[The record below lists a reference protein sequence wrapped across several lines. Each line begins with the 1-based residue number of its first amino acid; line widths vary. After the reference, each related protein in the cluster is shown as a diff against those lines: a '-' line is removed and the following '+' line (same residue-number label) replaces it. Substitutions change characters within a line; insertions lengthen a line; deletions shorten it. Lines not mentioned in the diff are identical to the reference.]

1 MVFRPLGSDSPGR
14 EILSAVYAIVLA
26 GGKGE
31 RLRPFT
37 EDRPKPMVEI
47 MGLPILGYQLQW
59 LATQG
64 VTDLVIACGYRHE
77 VIRSYFGD
85 GERLGL
91 RISYAVEREPLG
103 RGGALRL
110 AMGNVPD
117 DEEFVIATNGDITTN
132 LRLAPVL
139 EAHHARGVL
148 ATVVLTPFVS
158 PYGIVEVD
166 GEDRVV
172 QFREKP
178 ELPYWINAGIYVLA
192 RGARSRL
199 PERGDHETTT
209 FPALAR
215 DGQLGAYKAHTYWR
229 GVDTIKDINEVASE
243 LQHRLLSLFLE
254 G

>member
-1 MVFRPLGSDSPGR
+1 M
-14 EILSAVYAIVLA
+14 YAIVLA

-47 MGLPILGYQLQW
+47 MGVPMLGYQLQW
-59 LATQG
+59 LQGQG
-64 VTDLVIACGYRHE
+64 VTDAVISCGYRHE
-77 VIRSYFGD
+77 VIEAYFGG

-91 RISYAVEREPLG
+91 RISYVVEQDPLG

-110 AMGNVPD
+110 ALGRIPEN
-117 DEEFVIATNGDITTN
+117 EEAVIATNGDVITN

-139 EAHHARGVL
+139 EMHKSRRMI

-158 PYGIVEVD
+158 PYGIVEID
-166 GEDRVV
+166 GDGRVTHF
-172 QFREKP
+172 QEKP
-178 ELPYWINAGIYVLA
+178 DLPYWINAGIYVLSPA
-192 RGARSRL
+192 IRGHL

-215 DGQLGAYKAHTYWR
+215 SGKLGAYKSQAYWR
-229 GVDTIKDINEVASE
+229 GVDTIKDVNEVASE
-243 LQHRLLSLFLE
+243 MQQRLMSLFRE